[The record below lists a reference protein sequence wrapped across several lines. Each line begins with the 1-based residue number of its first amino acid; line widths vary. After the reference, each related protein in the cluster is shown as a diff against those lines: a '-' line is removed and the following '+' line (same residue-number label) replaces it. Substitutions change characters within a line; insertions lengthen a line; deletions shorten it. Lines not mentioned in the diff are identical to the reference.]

1 MTRGVLLTSDVRS
14 GYGRAPL
21 ITRTT
26 SMPYHEEVNR
36 QIEKAREW
44 FDIECRTSGITPKI
58 KVSLAREIQKCLG
71 DNPVPRVKI
80 ALLSLVLADQ
90 IPNPLQLT
98 EADIENA
105 LWLVRDMRIGF
116 DENAPVAVKF
126 FQ

>member
-1 MTRGVLLTSDVRS
+1 
-14 GYGRAPL
+14 
-21 ITRTT
+21 
-26 SMPYHEEVNR
+26 MPYQEEVSR
-36 QIEKAREW
+36 QIEKAQEW

-71 DNPVPRVKI
+71 DHPVPKVKI

-90 IPNPLQLT
+90 VADPLKFAP
-98 EADIENA
+98 ADIENA

-116 DENAPVAVKF
+116 DESAPVAVKF